1 MTMVR
6 QSHLVLTLASSLA
19 LGLLSCAK
27 DDRVGEDG
35 LFGEGDGD
43 GGDAGDAGDGG
54 DDGGTGGD
62 GGDGGD
68 DGGDGGD
75 GGDDGDDGGGPLF
88 DVGNDSTGDP
98 PGTGEGCE
106 YIDILFLVDISA
118 SMMQEKQNLS
128 DNFPNFVGVLDAYI
142 ANPDK
147 EALGY
152 RIGVTNTS
160 INADHG
166 GCATTMGL
174 DGELFAGGGMGG
186 DCGTDGTPW
195 LDSPDAD
202 MPDNFTCLGNNP
214 MTPGGGSDCGHE
226 RPLDTTEY
234 FISKHVAGGANE
246 GFYRKD
252 NSLFVLVILTDEDD
266 DFEWTTTTPT
276 QTKAALDGFAGGE
289 ERYVVV
295 TIAGPEDTGC
305 ESDFGSADAT
315 PILHEFD
322 SLVPNSTFGDICLG
336 NLAPALADALELIQI
351 SCDQLP
357 PVG

>member
-1 MTMVR
+1 
-6 QSHLVLTLASSLA
+6 
-19 LGLLSCAK
+19 
-27 DDRVGEDG
+27 
-35 LFGEGDGD
+35 
-43 GGDAGDAGDGG
+43 
-54 DDGGTGGD
+54 
-62 GGDGGD
+62 
-68 DGGDGGD
+68 
-75 GGDDGDDGGGPLF
+75 
-88 DVGNDSTGDP
+88 
-98 PGTGEGCE
+98 
-106 YIDILFLVDISA
+106 
-118 SMMQEKQNLS
+118 MMQEKQNLS

-186 DCGTDGTPW
+186 DCGTNGNPW
-195 LDSPDAD
+195 LDGPDPD
-202 MPDNFTCLGNNP
+202 MPANFTCLGNNP

-252 NSLFVLVILTDEDD
+252 NALFVLVILTDEDD

-276 QTKAALDGFAGGE
+276 QTKAALDVFAGGE

-305 ESDFGSADAT
+305 ESNFGSADAT

-336 NLAPALADALELIQI
+336 DLSPALADALELIQI